1 MKTMVIQL
9 KDDADVQLISGLL
22 KKMRIRSKMLTIDE
36 MEDMG
41 LGEMMLKVDRSD
53 KVSRE
58 MVMNKLRGE

>member
-9 KDDADVQLISGLL
+9 KDDSEMKLISGLL
-22 KKMRIRSKMLTIDE
+22 DKMKIQSKVLSANDI
-36 MEDMG
+36 EDIA

-58 MVMNKLRGE
+58 LVMSKLRGE